1 MAKSDLLNF
10 KLIPTN
16 EIVIIN
22 KELILRVEDHEVKNV
37 AGTTDRAGRIDL
49 KDGTHM
55 LVRENTYEI
64 MGMLGLQ

>member
-1 MAKSDLLNF
+1 MVKSNLLSL
-10 KLIPTN
+10 KLMPTN
-16 EIVIIN
+16 ERVIIN
-22 KELILRVEDHEVKNV
+22 KELILRVEDHEVENV
-37 AGTTDRAGRIDL
+37 AGTTNLVGRIDL